1 MRPNVHRWTHHA
13 YWCVSTWGKA
23 GLVFWA
29 SQRAAGAVGCHHDA
43 AHAVPQSLGL
53 TEGLS
58 TSPAHSGEEKQ
69 SGMLKPGCFRSL
81 SSLCL
86 PKRGEHSGTCL
97 NSVCGGL
104 PSSSVAEK

>member
-1 MRPNVHRWTHHA
+1 MRLNIHQWTHHTC
-13 YWCVSTWGKA
+13 WCVSTGGKA
-23 GLVFWA
+23 GLFFWA
-29 SQRAAGAVGCHHDA
+29 SQHAAGAMGCHYNA

-58 TSPAHSGEEKQ
+58 MSPAHSGEEKQ
-69 SGMLKPGCFRSL
+69 SGMLKPGCFQSL

-86 PKRGEHSGTCL
+86 PKRGEHSGTCS

-104 PSSSVAEK
+104 PSSSTAEK